1 MVLKNGT
8 FLGTKTK
15 DYQRNTRKKLAIHI
29 KEKRKLNLIR
39 RESLRRSVGNLGVKL
54 EEKLKKKDGET
65 LWNEIRKEIYK
76 RDGWFCQECDIHCH
90 NKVKIQCHHID
101 YNTTNNEYSN
111 LITLCVPCHGKTNG
125 KRDYWIKRFKKKIKK
140 KGGE

>member
-1 MVLKNGT
+1 MVLKKGI

-76 RDGWFCQECDIHCH
+76 RDGWFCQECGIHCH

-101 YNTTNNEYSN
+101 YNTTNKE
-111 LITLCVPCHGKTNG
+111 IIG
-125 KRDYWIKRFKKKIKK
+125 
-140 KGGE
+140 